1 MKSLSFVCRTT
12 DLSRSTDVVFV
23 TSVTRK
29 TSQRSGY
36 TLLELLLALAL
47 TILVSGLIGM
57 LLQIYY
63 RTSELSQAEVQ
74 QAQVARNLLR
84 MIADDIRSVVR
95 YQEFDDSTLSSVLS
109 ASAGGASG
117 GDSSGGDPSSGG
129 SSTGGAST
137 GGASTGGST
146 GGTSIGSPV
155 MGGSPLLGSSG
166 GSSGSSSST
175 ATSSSASS
183 SSSMASSD
191 STGEESAANTSDMAA
206 STSPPPT
213 PGLYGN
219 QYELMIDVSRLPRP
233 DQYYS
238 LQSTSLDMQMSDIP
252 SDIKSVLYYVQASG
266 SSSGIQD
273 PLQSG
278 SLTGIQVEAEAA
290 ASVTAGGGMVRRQ
303 LDRSITQWANSQG
316 QSDRLL
322 RTGEMLAAEVVSLE
336 FSYYDG
342 TQWLTQ
348 WDSSTQNL
356 PLVVKIQIAMQDPRV
371 AKTQPLS
378 AGTPVSTMAPDQL
391 QTYGI
396 RVYELSV
403 AIPGAQLMEST
414 ESTDSGMES
423 MGVQ

>member
-1 MKSLSFVCRTT
+1 MMKSLSFVVR
-12 DLSRSTDVVFV
+12 RSKAGSHGNVNA
-23 TSVTRK
+23 RK
-29 TSQRSGY
+29 TNHRGGY

-74 QAQVARNLLR
+74 QAQIARNLLR

-109 ASAGGASG
+109 ASAGGGSGAATG
-117 GDSSGGDPSSGG
+117 GDTSGASSGAIAS
-129 SSTGGAST
+129 GGAST
-137 GGASTGGST
+137 GGASSGGASMGDAT
-146 GGTSIGSPV
+146 
-155 MGGSPLLGSSG
+155 MGGSPSLGSSG
-166 GSSGSSSST
+166 GSSGSSST
-175 ATSSSASS
+175 GSS
-183 SSSMASSD
+183 SSGAMASSD
-191 STGEESAANTSDMAA
+191 STGEDTAANTSDMAA
-206 STSPPPT
+206 STTPPPT

-290 ASVTAGGGMVRRQ
+290 TAVKAGGGMVRRQ
-303 LDRSITQWANSQG
+303 LDRAITQWANSQG

>member
-1 MKSLSFVCRTT
+1 MMKSLSFVSHRATYG
-12 DLSRSTDVVFV
+12 LLVNANVL
-23 TSVTRK
+23 K
-29 TSQRSGY
+29 TNDRGGY

-109 ASAGGASG
+109 ASAGGGSGGASG
-117 GDSSGGDPSSGG
+117 GDSSGAASGG
-129 SSTGGAST
+129 SATGGAST
-137 GGASTGGST
+137 GGASSGGASM
-146 GGTSIGSPV
+146 GGAT
-155 MGGSPLLGSSG
+155 MGGSPSLGSSG
-166 GSSGSSSST
+166 GSSGSSST
-175 ATSSSASS
+175 GSSSSGSS